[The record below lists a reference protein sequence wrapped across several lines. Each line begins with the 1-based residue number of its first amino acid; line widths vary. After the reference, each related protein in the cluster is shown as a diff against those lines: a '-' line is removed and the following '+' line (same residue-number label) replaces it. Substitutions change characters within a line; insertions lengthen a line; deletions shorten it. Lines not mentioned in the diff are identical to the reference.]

1 MQRLLLIGTLAAAG
15 CGGSLSHRSVE
26 NVQAAIPLGPEI
38 RRVRVELANCT
49 LGIAAADSASQ
60 ERELIYSGGV
70 RRAADTAELL
80 SRLEQVPISLSVEPD
95 AGRPDT
101 LILRGPQLAPDTAG
115 LIAFEAGMHLPADI
129 ELEVVVAEN
138 GHVTLEDRA
147 ARSLVTTGRGDLRF
161 GRCAGGI
168 EARTGR
174 GTVIVFG
181 HRGDLDVHTMVGDLN
196 VFVAEPGERIRLIT
210 GKGTVQCH
218 VPESIEFEVDAR
230 AEVGRVG
237 NGFGLEVQSIGDFG
251 AALVGRRGAG
261 TTAVVLR
268 TGSGRISFTPRKAD

>member
-15 CGGSLSHRSVE
+15 CGGSLSHRSVD
-26 NVQAAIPLGPEI
+26 NVRAAVPLAPEI
-38 RRVRVELANCT
+38 RRVRLELANCT
-49 LGIAAADSASQ
+49 IGVVPPEHASGQ
-60 ERELIYSGGV
+60 KEVAYRGGV
-70 RRAADTAELL
+70 RRAADSADDLA
-80 SRLEQVPISLSVEPD
+80 RLEQVPTTLTVV
-95 AGRPDT
+95 AGGPPDT
-101 LILRGPQLAPDTAG
+101 LTLRGPQLPAGTSG
-115 LIAFEAGMHLPADI
+115 LIAFEADVLVPAGL
-129 ELEVVVAEN
+129 ELEVAVAEN

-147 ARSLVTTGRGDLRF
+147 ARSIVTTGRGDLRF

-181 HRGDLDVHTMVGDLN
+181 HRGDLDVQTMVGDVN
-196 VFVAEPGERIRLIT
+196 AFVAEPGERIRLTT

-218 VPESIEFEVDAR
+218 VPASIEFEVDAR

-237 NGFGLEVQSIGDFG
+237 NGFGLDVQSIGDFG